1 MNFSGTISVLT
12 STNFVSG
19 PVITAFSFSMKL
31 AGTVALAGWVSG
43 SLEDAA
49 FCEPL
54 PATADLFTGRGLDGR
69 IILVT
74 VHEASTS
81 AGVLFP
87 ARRTRPP
94 NHRMSIYI
102 YSPATLGDTGRV
114 PSRLG
119 LSLSL
124 QGSLQP
130 TPTRPA
136 ACDQLEQQQHLA
148 RRRRPPR
155 SSRGTS

>member
-12 STNFVSG
+12 STNFGSG
-19 PVITAFSFSMKL
+19 PVITAFSFSMK
-31 AGTVALAGWVSG
+31 LAGWVSG

-119 LSLSL
+119 LSL
-124 QGSLQP
+124 
-130 TPTRPA
+130 
-136 ACDQLEQQQHLA
+136 
-148 RRRRPPR
+148 PPR
-155 SSRGTS
+155 LAPTDSDSTRRLRSA